1 MCINGLI
8 ACYYGFSGEDNS
20 VDSELPS
27 DDELPECLLPDDSHN
42 SRQTGS
48 QYLRIVWWLG
58 FNTIDIPV

>member
-48 QYLRIVWWLG
+48 QYLRIVW
-58 FNTIDIPV
+58 